1 MEGNEDDDLYGDL
14 LTGHTE
20 EGQGHYRAK
29 AEELTSKLQATEEQM
44 QQLQTQLET
53 TQAEQ
58 ARLVKER
65 ETLVRNISC
74 LFKTAQLEIQRKD
87 SELKQLRDRLSD
99 QSRGVGRGS
108 I

>member
-1 MEGNEDDDLYGDL
+1 MVALLVTLEGLHVTDGVL
-14 LTGHTE
+14 
-20 EGQGHYRAK
+20 
-29 AEELTSKLQATEEQM
+29 M
-44 QQLQTQLET
+44 Q
-53 TQAEQ
+53 Q